1 MSIVKGRGLVI
12 DHPSYSETTKEET
25 HGEWKVVEEFP
36 DYEITRYGVMR
47 NIKTGRIRKSY
58 EKADGLLSVVLRKGG
73 KTYCRSVP
81 KLTRIA
87 WGYYLGR

>member
-1 MSIVKGRGLVI
+1 MSFVEGHGIVVDK
-12 DHPSYSETTKEET
+12 PSYSETTEEET
-25 HGEWKVVEEFP
+25 HGEWKVIEEFP

-47 NIKTGRIRKSY
+47 NIKTLHIRKAY
-58 EKADGLLSVVLRKGG
+58 EKDDGLRAVVLRKGG
-73 KTYCRSVP
+73 KPYCRSVP